1 MCGIAG
7 YYGTCELSLEY
18 IEKCLVLM
26 KHRGPDGQYWIER
39 KLGNGR
45 RCYLLHSRLQ
55 IIDLDPRA
63 NQPFCRGKG
72 LLCFNGEI
80 YNYLELRQ
88 WLIQV
93 GEKFVTESDTEVLAA
108 LLDRFDVSILDN
120 CEGMWAFAWLTQ
132 DSLTICRDRF
142 GEKPLYFFEDETGIY
157 FGSEPKFIFALL
169 GRKLPINLTHLYRYI
184 IYGYKSLYKQPQ
196 NFFIGLQE
204 LKPAT
209 WLKVDLKGNSQNQS
223 YWQPKFDQYK
233 ENLSFEEAVSTVQTT
248 LIDAVKLR
256 LRADVPIAF
265 CLSGGVDSNALI
277 AIASRRLNYQVHGFT
292 IINTDIRYEER
303 ELVKTAV
310 TELGLKHTEVPVDQ
324 KSFLTN
330 LRYLIQY
337 HDAPVYTI
345 TYYAHWQ
352 LMAAIAEAGYK
363 VSVSGTGA
371 DELFSGYYDHHNFY
385 LQMLEH
391 DPITQSQARKNWWQV
406 VAPIVRNPVLQDPDC
421 FIKNPNRRD
430 HIYLDAQVFAKFL
443 KTPWEEKFRE
453 ENYSKVL
460 LRNRMNNELFHE
472 SVPPIL
478 HEDDLNAMY
487 FSIEN
492 RSPFLDRHLF
502 EVCQE
507 IPTQYL
513 IRDGKAKAVLREAVR
528 GIAPDAVIENPRKVG
543 FNVPIFDYLNVN
555 DPQVCDQILDNSPI
569 FDHIHREPI
578 EQLIRQPDLPN
589 SQSKFLFY
597 FLNAKIFLEEFS

>member
-7 YYGTCELSLEY
+7 YYGTRQIPPWQL
-18 IEKCLVLM
+18 EKCLKLM
-26 KHRGPDGQYWIER
+26 KRRGPDGQYWIER
-39 KLGNGR
+39 KVGTDR
-45 RCYLLHSRLQ
+45 QCYLLHSRLQ
-55 IIDLDPRA
+55 IIDPDPRA
-63 NQPFCRGKG
+63 NQPFRRGKG
-72 LLCFNGEI
+72 VLCFNGEI

-88 WLIQV
+88 DLVQL

-108 LLDRFDVSILDN
+108 LLDRFDVNALDK
-120 CEGMWAFAWLTQ
+120 CEGMWAFVWLSQ
-132 DSLTICRDRF
+132 EGITICRDRF
-142 GEKPLYFFEDETGIY
+142 GEKPLYLFEDNTGIY
-157 FGSEPKFIFALL
+157 FGSEIKFIFALL
-169 GRKLPINLTHLYRYI
+169 GRRLLVNLTHLYQYI
-184 IYGYKSLYKQPQ
+184 VYGYKSLYKQPQ
-196 NFFIGLQE
+196 TFFTGVKE
-204 LKPAT
+204 LKPGT
-209 WLKVDLKGNSQNQS
+209 WLKIDPKGNCQSQP
-223 YWQPKFDQYK
+223 YWQPKFDEYE
-233 ENLSFEEAVSTVQTT
+233 ENLSFEDAVAAVQSSLIEAVR
-248 LIDAVKLR
+248 IR

-277 AIASRRLNYQVHGFT
+277 AIASRKLNYQVHGFT
-292 IINTDIRYEER
+292 IVNTDTRYEEQ
-303 ELVKTAV
+303 ELIKIAV
-310 TELGLKHTEVPVDQ
+310 HELGLKHTEIPIY
-324 KSFLTN
+324 KTSFLDN
-330 LRYLIQY
+330 LRCLIKY

-385 LQMLEH
+385 LQALE
-391 DPITQSQARKNWWQV
+391 DNPIAQSQARKNWWQV
-406 VAPIVRNPVLQDPDC
+406 VAPIVRNPVLKDPDC

-430 HIYLDAQVFAKFL
+430 HIYLDAEVFAKFL

-453 ENYSKVL
+453 ESYSKVV

-502 EVCQE
+502 EVCQA
-507 IPTQYL
+507 IPTHYL

-528 GIAPDAVIENPRKVG
+528 GIAPDAVIDNPRKVG
-543 FNVPIFDYLNVN
+543 FNVPIFNYLNVN
-555 DPQVCDQILDNSPI
+555 DPQVCDQILDDSPI
-569 FDHIHREPI
+569 FDHVHREPI